1 MLKSTSV
8 RNVIFDLLA
17 EIGTNNNYN
26 NNSIL
31 IIKKYNTMYEILPGM
46 IQDQGPQRTGEK
58 SRQRKEA

>member
-1 MLKSTSV
+1 
-8 RNVIFDLLA
+8 LLA

-46 IQDQGPQRTGEK
+46 IQDQGLQRTGEK